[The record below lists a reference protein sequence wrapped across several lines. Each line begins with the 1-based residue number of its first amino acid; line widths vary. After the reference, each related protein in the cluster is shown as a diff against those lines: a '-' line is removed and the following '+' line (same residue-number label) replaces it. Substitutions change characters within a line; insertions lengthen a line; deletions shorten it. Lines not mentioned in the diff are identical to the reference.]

1 MELLEYMTAQTG
13 CGYLSTL
20 RFLPVKQRRFQF
32 LKKVK
37 LEAFPEEEWIQAAKY
52 ICRQEVNTAAAARKI
67 LMRW

>member
-1 MELLEYMTAQTG
+1 MELMEYMTAQAG
-13 CGYLSTL
+13 CGCLSAL
-20 RFLPVKQRRFQF
+20 RFLPARQRRFQF

-52 ICRQEVNTAAAARKI
+52 ICRQKVNTAAEARTI